1 MPILEPNFQSHL
13 ASALGLI
20 VPMDQLINLLVTTLV
35 FTALGVV
42 LFAIAFWIMAKIM
55 PFSVRKEIEDDQNV
69 ALAIVMGAVI
79 LGIGIIV
86 AAAVHG

>member
-1 MPILEPNFQSHL
+1 MMPTFEPNFLSHL
-13 ASALGLI
+13 AAPGLL
-20 VPMDQLINLLVTTLV
+20 VPMGQLLNLLVTTLV

-42 LFAIAFWIMAKIM
+42 LFAIAFWTMAKIM